1 MSPSPPP
8 SPRSGLSRVVAVIDV
23 GTNSIR
29 MAIAEIDSASQVRVI
44 ENLSQGVRLGKD
56 TFTKGEIARPT
67 IEDCVRVLKTY
78 RKKLSEYQIT
88 RPDQIRVVA
97 TSAVREAANRI
108 AFVDR
113 IYVATGLNVET
124 IDEPEVHRITY
135 RSIKDQLASHS
146 ELDDARVAIAEVG
159 GGSTE
164 LLYVDGGNVA
174 YAHAFRLGSLR
185 LHESLESLRATQS
198 KLRDIMQSEI
208 QRQLETLPSHIP
220 ANRKVELIALGG
232 DARFAA
238 RNILTEWDPQQFGII
253 TVKQLAKFVDG
264 FLELGEDA
272 IVRKYRIPFTEAET
286 AGPALL
292 TYLEL
297 ARLLNLDQIHVSS
310 ANLRDGLL
318 REMADGGVWSE
329 DFRRQIVRSALE
341 LGRKYQFDEEH
352 AVQVAELSQKLFRE
366 LKAEHGFDARYELL
380 LYIASVLHEIG
391 SFVNTGSL
399 HKHSQYLIMNS
410 ELFGLS
416 SADVMQVGLV
426 TRYHRRSSPKPTH
439 PFYSTLDRDGRVAVS
454 KMAAILRIAISL
466 DASRTS
472 RVREL
477 ECHRKA
483 NTLLISIPNVDDLSI
498 EQLALKQNRSLFEE
512 IFGLQVQFRTT
523 SRADFRPGS

>member
-1 MSPSPPP
+1 MS
-8 SPRSGLSRVVAVIDV
+8 RSNSNRAVAVIDV

-29 MAIAEIDSASQVRVI
+29 MAIAEIDSAGRVRVI

-56 TFTKGEIARPT
+56 TFTLGEISRST

-78 RKKLSEYQIT
+78 RKKLAEYQIT
-88 RPDQIRVVA
+88 RPDQMRVVA
-97 TSAVREAANRI
+97 TSAVREAVNRI

-113 IYVATGLNVET
+113 IYVATGLTVET

-135 RSIKDQLASHS
+135 HSIRQQLESHP

-174 YAHAFRLGSLR
+174 YSHAFRLGSLR

-198 KLRDIMQSEI
+198 KLRDIMESEI

-238 RNILTEWDPQQFGII
+238 RQILTELTPGQFSVI
-253 TVKQLAKFVDG
+253 TVKQLAKFVDS

-272 IVRKYRIPFTEAET
+272 IVRKFRIPFAEAET

-297 ARLLNLDQIHVSS
+297 ARLLNIERIHVST
-310 ANLRDGLL
+310 ANLREGLL
-318 REMADGGVWSE
+318 REIADGGVWTE
-329 DFRRQIVRSALE
+329 DFRQQIVRSALE
-341 LGRKYQFDEEH
+341 LGRKYDFDEEH
-352 AVQVAELSQKLFRE
+352 AVQVAELTQKLFRE
-366 LKAEHGFDARYELL
+366 LKTEHGFDPRFELL
-380 LYIASVLHEIG
+380 LYVSAILHEIG
-391 SFVNTGSL
+391 AYVNTSSL
-399 HKHSQYLIMNS
+399 HKHSMYLVMNS

-416 SADVMQVGLV
+416 TADVLLVALV
-426 TRYHRRSSPKPTH
+426 TRYHRRSTPKPTH
-439 PFYSTLDRDGRVAVS
+439 PYYNTLDRDGRVAVA
-454 KMAAILRIAISL
+454 KMAAILRIALAL
-466 DASRTS
+466 DAARTS
-472 RVREL
+472 RIREL
-477 ECHRKA
+477 ECHRKG
-483 NTLLISIPNVDDLSI
+483 NTLIVTVPGVDDLSV
-498 EQLALKQNRSLFEE
+498 EQLALKQNRGMFEDV
-512 IFGLQVQFRTT
+512 FGLQVQFRPQ
-523 SRADFRPGS
+523 SRS